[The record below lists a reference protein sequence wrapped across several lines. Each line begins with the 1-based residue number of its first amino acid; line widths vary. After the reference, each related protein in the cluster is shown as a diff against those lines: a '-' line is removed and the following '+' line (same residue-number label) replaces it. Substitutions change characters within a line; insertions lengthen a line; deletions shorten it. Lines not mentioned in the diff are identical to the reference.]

1 MALGAFRFSAVVAA
15 LLLVVSDVGGFPF
28 CWGLGFFDGGGV
40 LDLSS
45 LIFCSMVWVLWRV
58 WSQGGYGALPAILL
72 MRRLVADAFVIGFAS
87 PSGGCPRFPRI
98 LSLFFYFFLEWVF
111 CPPSGEYAVGS

>member
-1 MALGAFRFSAVVAA
+1 MALGAFGFSAAVAT
-15 LLLVVSDVGGFPF
+15 LLLVVSDVGRFPF
-28 CWGLGFFDGGGV
+28 CWGLGFFGGGGV

-45 LIFCSMVWVLWRV
+45 LIFCSMVGVLWRV

-72 MRRLVADAFVIGFAS
+72 MGRLVADAFVIGFAS
-87 PSGGCPRFPRI
+87 PSGGCPRFPSI
-98 LSLFFYFFLEWVF
+98 LSLFFFFLEWAF